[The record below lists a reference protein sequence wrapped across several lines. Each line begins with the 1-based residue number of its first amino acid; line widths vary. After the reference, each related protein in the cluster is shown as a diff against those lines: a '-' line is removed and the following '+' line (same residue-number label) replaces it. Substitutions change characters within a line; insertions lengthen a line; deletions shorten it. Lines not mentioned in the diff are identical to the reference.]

1 MPLDRSITSAPLTI
15 LLVEDDAAYLR
26 LAELVLADA
35 ARVAEAD
42 YRVVTAMRLSAG
54 LARLGQGGV
63 DLILLDL
70 SLPDSQGIATVH
82 AVRAEA
88 PDVPIVVVTS
98 TADERLAAQSLQS
111 GAQDYLIKDEID
123 PRMLARSIRYAIDRH
138 QLQREL
144 VNLSL
149 TDELT
154 GLNNRRGFFTLAERQ
169 LKLSRRRG
177 QGLVVVLADL
187 DGLKQINDR
196 FGHAEGDRALIATAQ
211 VLTATFRDV
220 DIIARLG
227 GDEFAVV
234 VVDADES
241 LEEAL
246 RARLLRQIEARNA
259 REEAAYTLSLSVGTA
274 RQPVR
279 KPRTIDDLLA
289 RADEALYRVKRSGAG
304 PSRNE
309 PRPSESLVKR

>member
-26 LAELVLADA
+26 LAELMLADA
-35 ARVAEAD
+35 ARIAEAD

-82 AVRAEA
+82 VVRAEA

-111 GAQDYLIKDEID
+111 GAQDYLIKDEVD

-154 GLNNRRGFFTLAERQ
+154 GLNNRRGLFTLAERQ

-187 DGLKQINDR
+187 DGLKQINDK
-196 FGHAEGDRALIATAQ
+196 FGHAEGDKALIATAQ
-211 VLTATFRDV
+211 VLLATFRDV

-234 VVDADES
+234 VVDADEN

-246 RARLLRQIEARNA
+246 RARLIRQIEARNT
-259 REEAAYTLSLSVGTA
+259 REDAKYTLSLSVGTA
-274 RQPVR
+274 RQTVR
-279 KPRTIDDLLA
+279 KQRTMDELLA
-289 RADEALYRVKRSGAG
+289 RADEALYKVKRASS
-304 PSRNE
+304 PSRAE
-309 PRPSESLVKR
+309 PRPTESLVKR

>member
-1 MPLDRSITSAPLTI
+1 VPLDRSITSAPLTI

-26 LAELVLADA
+26 LAELMLADA

-54 LARLGQGGV
+54 LARLGQGGI
-63 DLILLDL
+63 DLVLLDL
-70 SLPDSQGIATVH
+70 SLSDSQGIATVL

-144 VNLSL
+144 LNLSL

-187 DGLKQINDR
+187 DGLKQINDK

-211 VLTATFRDV
+211 VLLATFRDV
-220 DIIARLG
+220 DIVARLG
-227 GDEFAVV
+227 GDEFSVV

-246 RARLLRQIEARNA
+246 RARLLRQIEARNT
-259 REEAAYTLSLSVGTA
+259 REDASYTLSLSVGTA
-274 RQPVR
+274 RQTAR
-279 KPRTIDDLLA
+279 KPRTMDELLA
-289 RADEALYRVKRSGAG
+289 RADEALYKVKRASG
-304 PSRNE
+304 PSRAE
-309 PRPSESLVKR
+309 PRPAESLVKR

>member
-26 LAELVLADA
+26 LAETVLADA

-63 DLILLDL
+63 DLVLLDL

-88 PDVPIVVVTS
+88 PDVPIVVVTG
-98 TADERLAAQSLQS
+98 TADERLAAESLQS

-123 PRMLARSIRYAIDRH
+123 ARMLARSIRYAIDRH

-211 VLTATFRDV
+211 VLLATFRDV

-234 VVDADES
+234 VVDADEN
-241 LEEAL
+241 LEDAL

-259 REEAAYTLSLSVGTA
+259 RGEANYTLSLSIGTA

-289 RADEALYRVKRSGAG
+289 RADEALYRVKRGSGA
-304 PSRNE
+304 SRAE
-309 PRPSESLVKR
+309 PRPAESLVKR

>member
-1 MPLDRSITSAPLTI
+1 MPLDRSITAVPLTI

-42 YRVVTAMRLSAG
+42 YRVVTARRLSAG
-54 LARLGQGGV
+54 LARLNQGGV
-63 DLILLDL
+63 DLVLLDL

-123 PRMLARSIRYAIDRH
+123 ARMLARSIRYAMDRH

-154 GLNNRRGFFTLAERQ
+154 GLHNRRGFFTLAERQ

-187 DGLKQINDR
+187 DGLKLINDR

-211 VLTATFRDV
+211 VLMATFRDV

-227 GDEFAVV
+227 GDEFAIV
-234 VVDADES
+234 VVDADEN
-241 LEEAL
+241 LEDAL
-246 RARLLRQIEARNA
+246 RARLLRQIDARNT
-259 REEAAYTLSLSVGTA
+259 REDAGYTLSLSVGTA

-289 RADEALYRVKRSGAG
+289 RADEALYRVKRASGLA
-304 PSRNE
+304 RRE
-309 PRPSESLVKR
+309 PRSAAVSVAKP

>member
-26 LAELVLADA
+26 LAELMLADA

-54 LARLGQGGV
+54 LARLGQGGI
-63 DLILLDL
+63 DLVLLDL
-70 SLPDSQGIATVH
+70 SLSDSQGIATVL

-144 VNLSL
+144 LNLSL

-187 DGLKQINDR
+187 DGLKQINDK

-211 VLTATFRDV
+211 VLLATFRDV
-220 DIIARLG
+220 DIVARLG
-227 GDEFAVV
+227 GDEFSVV

-246 RARLLRQIEARNA
+246 RARLLRQIEARNT
-259 REEAAYTLSLSVGTA
+259 REDASYTLSLSVGTA
-274 RQPVR
+274 RQTAR
-279 KPRTIDDLLA
+279 KPRTMDELLA
-289 RADEALYRVKRSGAG
+289 RADEALYKVKRASG
-304 PSRNE
+304 PSRAE
-309 PRPSESLVKR
+309 PRPAESLVKR

>member
-1 MPLDRSITSAPLTI
+1 VPLDRSITSAPLTI

-26 LAELVLADA
+26 LAELMLADA
-35 ARVAEAD
+35 ARVAQAD

-54 LARLGQGGV
+54 LARLGQGGI
-63 DLILLDL
+63 DLVLLDL

-82 AVRAEA
+82 AVRADA

-98 TADERLAAQSLQS
+98 TADEQLAAQSLQA

-144 VNLSL
+144 MNLSL

-187 DGLKQINDR
+187 DGLKQINDK

-211 VLTATFRDV
+211 VLLATFRDV

-234 VVDADES
+234 VVDADEN

-246 RARLLRQIEARNA
+246 RTRLLRQIEARNA
-259 REEAAYTLSLSVGTA
+259 REGDSYNLSLSVGTA

-279 KPRTIDDLLA
+279 KPRTMDELLA
-289 RADEALYRVKRSGAG
+289 RADEALYKVKRASG
-304 PSRNE
+304 PSRAE
-309 PRPSESLVKR
+309 PRPAESLIKR

>member
-26 LAELVLADA
+26 LAELMLADA
-35 ARVAEAD
+35 ARIAEAD

-63 DLILLDL
+63 DLVVLDL

-111 GAQDYLIKDEID
+111 GAQDYLIKDEVD

-154 GLNNRRGFFTLAERQ
+154 GLNNRRGLFTLAERQ

-187 DGLKQINDR
+187 DGLKQINDK
-196 FGHAEGDRALIATAQ
+196 FGHAEGDKALIATAQ
-211 VLTATFRDV
+211 VLLATFRDV

-234 VVDADES
+234 VVDADEN

-246 RARLLRQIEARNA
+246 RARLMRQIEARNA
-259 REEAAYTLSLSVGTA
+259 REDASYTLSLSVGTA
-274 RQPVR
+274 RQTVR
-279 KPRTIDDLLA
+279 KQRTMDELLA
-289 RADEALYRVKRSGAG
+289 RADEALYKVKRASGT
-304 PSRNE
+304 SRAE
-309 PRPSESLVKR
+309 PRPAESFVKR

>member
-1 MPLDRSITSAPLTI
+1 MPLDRSITSAPLAI

-26 LAELVLADA
+26 LAELMLADA

-54 LARLGQGGV
+54 LARLGQGGI
-63 DLILLDL
+63 DLVLLDL
-70 SLPDSQGIATVH
+70 SLSDSQGIATVL

-144 VNLSL
+144 LNLSL

-187 DGLKQINDR
+187 DGLKQINDK

-211 VLTATFRDV
+211 VLLATFRDV
-220 DIIARLG
+220 DIVARLG
-227 GDEFAVV
+227 GDEFSVV

-246 RARLLRQIEARNA
+246 RARLLRQIEARNT
-259 REEAAYTLSLSVGTA
+259 REDASYTLSLSVGTA
-274 RQPVR
+274 RQTAR
-279 KPRTIDDLLA
+279 KPRTMDELLA
-289 RADEALYRVKRSGAG
+289 RADEALYKVKRASG
-304 PSRNE
+304 PSRAE
-309 PRPSESLVKR
+309 PRPAESLVKR

>member
-26 LAELVLADA
+26 LAELMLADA

-63 DLILLDL
+63 DLVLLDL

-82 AVRAEA
+82 AVRADA
-88 PDVPIVVVTS
+88 PDVPMVVVTS
-98 TADERLAAQSLQS
+98 TADERLAAQSLQA

-187 DGLKQINDR
+187 DGLKQINDK
-196 FGHAEGDRALIATAQ
+196 FGHAEGDRALIATAR
-211 VLTATFRDV
+211 VLLATFRDV

-246 RARLLRQIEARNA
+246 RARLLRQIEARNT
-259 REEAAYTLSLSVGTA
+259 REDASYTLSLSVGTA
-274 RQPVR
+274 RQSVR
-279 KPRTIDDLLA
+279 KPRTMDELLA
-289 RADEALYRVKRSGAG
+289 RADEALYKVKRASGT
-304 PSRNE
+304 SRAE
-309 PRPSESLVKR
+309 PRPTESLVKR

>member
-1 MPLDRSITSAPLTI
+1 
-15 LLVEDDAAYLR
+15 
-26 LAELVLADA
+26 
-35 ARVAEAD
+35 
-42 YRVVTAMRLSAG
+42 
-54 LARLGQGGV
+54 
-63 DLILLDL
+63 
-70 SLPDSQGIATVH
+70 VH

-123 PRMLARSIRYAIDRH
+123 ARMLARSIRYAMDRH

-154 GLNNRRGFFTLAERQ
+154 GLHNRRGFFTLAERQ

-187 DGLKQINDR
+187 DGLKLINDR

-211 VLTATFRDV
+211 VLMATFRDV

-227 GDEFAVV
+227 GDEFAIV
-234 VVDADES
+234 VVDADEN
-241 LEEAL
+241 LEDAL
-246 RARLLRQIEARNA
+246 RARLLRQIDARNT
-259 REEAAYTLSLSVGTA
+259 REDAGYTLSLSVGTA

-289 RADEALYRVKRSGAG
+289 RADEALYRVKRASGLA
-304 PSRNE
+304 RRE
-309 PRPSESLVKR
+309 PRSAAVSVAKP

>member
-26 LAELVLADA
+26 LAELMLADA

-63 DLILLDL
+63 DLVLLDL
-70 SLPDSQGIATVH
+70 SLPDSQGIATVL

-111 GAQDYLIKDEID
+111 GAQDYLIKDEVD

-154 GLNNRRGFFTLAERQ
+154 GLNNRRGLFTLAERQ

-187 DGLKQINDR
+187 DGLKQINDK
-196 FGHAEGDRALIATAQ
+196 FGHAEGDKALIATAQ
-211 VLTATFRDV
+211 VLLATFRDV

-234 VVDADES
+234 VVDADEN

-246 RARLLRQIEARNA
+246 RARLIRQIEARNT
-259 REEAAYTLSLSVGTA
+259 REDASYSLSLSVGTA
-274 RQPVR
+274 RQTVR
-279 KPRTIDDLLA
+279 KQRTMDELLA
-289 RADEALYRVKRSGAG
+289 RADEALYKVKRASGT
-304 PSRNE
+304 SRAE
-309 PRPSESLVKR
+309 PRPAESFVKR